1 MKQLHLYSLLVL
13 FVLIGCGPELQTVIN
28 RDEYN
33 RIILEAQ
40 VKGEADTLWSK
51 VSTYYYDGS
60 SPSDSK
66 TTDNDKEDV
75 SIDDSGNATW
85 GEEEIEEESTEATP
99 EEVTAEADSTAP
111 KVYIITADTTKKT
124 FSSYAKGNKE
134 GEWKTWYPN
143 GMLETEFFYRKNQIE
158 GLYTYYD
165 SLGVINRSE
174 NYKKSILD
182 GVTSEYNENGA
193 LIKTTDYKKGIITGF
208 IKEFLEGVVLLE
220 QKTIKKDSLDG
231 EWTSWYDNG
240 TQMVIRLYK
249 NGTPIGNWIF
259 NDEKGAWMREE
270 QYNKK
275 GLAHGIWSFY
285 DDNRDKVFQYYTEGK
300 LIAEYTE
307 AKWPNGQIKE
317 VPSFKNGLPH
327 GTWIGYWPDGSTRYT
342 IDYKKGDKDGEELKY
357 DSTGVLI
364 FEVVYREGIRNG
376 IEKEYFVNGQL
387 KRSSKYKDNKLNG
400 KTEYFDS
407 LGVRLETIAYK
418 DSLRQ
423 GKTTVWWPNGEAYKR
438 FTYEKGILEGKY
450 EEWDSS
456 GKDIVTGDY
465 VNGKRHKKWLYF
477 DSEGRRDNFLFL
489 DMDSTITDYEFN
501 YYPNWQIV
509 EEPSFNDQG
518 LFDGKWE
525 SFYVDGATSKKYT
538 YDEGKKDGSWESYYQ
553 DDRRDNYTFY
563 NQDSLITDYD
573 FKYYQNLQIMEE
585 PRFNKNGLFD
595 GKWEQYHGDGDIK
608 MTFSYDEGKKDNIW
622 QSYYQDGRR
631 DNYTFYDQDSLIT
644 DYDFKYYQNLQIME
658 EPKFSKNGLF
668 DGKWEQYH
676 GDGAIK
682 MTFSYDEGKKDK
694 IWQSFY
700 QDGRKSNYTFYT
712 QDSLITNYDYKY
724 YDNLKLTNNP
734 DLYDYN
740 YYMNLQIVEQPRRDN
755 LQIVEEPN
763 FNNQGLFD
771 GKWESFF
778 ENSDIWRT
786 FYYDEGN
793 KTKLWTVYYDSTATR
808 HSETNYENDLKEGMY
823 LEWFEGVKEEQRQEG
838 LYVNDKKHEIWS
850 YWNEFAEKRL
860 EVWEN
865 GVLLHSYKYEYYD
878 NGQVKEEPSYVK
890 GKMHGDWVRYFPNG
904 DIKGTRVFRDNLKEG
919 LWMEYHRNP
928 PGKGDDILAWQ
939 GKYVADKR
947 EGKWEWFWL
956 NTNLQRREV
965 FKNDEILSQKC
976 YERDGSG
983 RERKCLEVRSQGN

>member
-85 GEEEIEEESTEATP
+85 GEEEIEEESIEATP

-317 VPSFKNGLPH
+317 VPSFKNGVPH

-538 YDEGKKDGSWESYYQ
+538 YDEGKKDGTWESYYQ
-553 DDRRDNYTFY
+553 DD
-563 NQDSLITDYD
+563 
-573 FKYYQNLQIMEE
+573 
-585 PRFNKNGLFD
+585 
-595 GKWEQYHGDGDIK
+595 
-608 MTFSYDEGKKDNIW
+608 
-622 QSYYQDGRR
+622 RR

-904 DIKGTRVFRDNLKEG
+904 DIKGTRVFRENLKEG

>member
-51 VSTYYYDGS
+51 VSTYYYDGA

-66 TTDNDKEDV
+66 TTDDDKEDV

-85 GEEEIEEESTEATP
+85 GEEEIEEESIEATP

-220 QKTIKKDSLDG
+220 QKTFKKDSLDG

-285 DDNRDKVFQYYTEGK
+285 DDNIDKVFQYYTEGK

-327 GTWIGYWPDGSTRYT
+327 GTWIGYWQDGSTRYT

-423 GKTTVWWPNGEAYKR
+423 GKTTIWWPNGEAYKR

-465 VNGKRHKKWLYF
+465 VNGTRHKKWLYF
-477 DSEGRRDNFLFL
+477 DSEGRRNNFLFL

-538 YDEGKKDGSWESYYQ
+538 YDEGKKDGTWESYYQ

-563 NQDSLITDYD
+563 DQDSLITDYD

-595 GKWEQYHGDGDIK
+595 GKWEQYYGGSEIK
-608 MTFSYDEGKKDNIW
+608 KTFSYDEGKKDKIW

-694 IWQSFY
+694 IWQSYY
-700 QDGRKSNYTFYT
+700 QDGRKSNYTYYT

-734 DLYDYN
+734 DLYDYE
-740 YYMNLQIVEQPRRDN
+740 YYMNLQIVEKPRRDN

-823 LEWFEGVKEEQRQEG
+823 LEWFEGVKEKQRQEG

-878 NGQVKEEPSYVK
+878 NGQVKEEPSYVS

-904 DIKGTRVFRDNLKEG
+904 DIKGTRVFRENLKEG

-939 GKYVADKR
+939 GKYIADKR